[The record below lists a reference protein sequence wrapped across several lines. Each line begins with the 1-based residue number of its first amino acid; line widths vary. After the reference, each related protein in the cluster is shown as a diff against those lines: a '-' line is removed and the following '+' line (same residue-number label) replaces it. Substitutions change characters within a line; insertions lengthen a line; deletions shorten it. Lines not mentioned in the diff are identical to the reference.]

1 MLTVAEIKDKLGQAN
16 AAHLAHH
23 EHHTIAL
30 VNEVLPYQRDN
41 AALYA
46 VVGEAYINIRDATNG
61 ITWLN
66 RALELDPTLKACHLR
81 MADAYSIQKNRI
93 RALERLQDCKAQF
106 ENDPLEGYWWLTR
119 ADILKMMRAYEK
131 ADEAYQQAGRL
142 LGENAQFFSSYAG
155 FLCLLGRLQEATEF
169 YERAYVLHPNYVW
182 GQHLATH
189 YLTLGRWE
197 LGWRLFEIR
206 LEADLIGGWSR
217 RPTVSLKDKIQ
228 GPLAFFQEG
237 GLGDL
242 VQMARYIPLFREVSP
257 RLILVC
263 DPALQPLI
271 RKMELGDV
279 ELVTEEAIPERE
291 AELPMLSLPLR
302 TGLWTPAEAPAP
314 IKFNIEPRKSVA
326 SPAVCINWF
335 GTPHFVHDDLRSA
348 ELKDFAPLVR
358 KFPQFNWFCVN
369 VGERVER
376 EIAETGLPITSF
388 QGTLVEACE
397 RMAAADA
404 IVTTDTGLAHVAGS
418 LGKPTLM
425 VLRQYPDWRWGI
437 SGDTAAWYPSIKLF
451 RTSHQISIA
460 DILPALGNELC
471 SVILKTT
478 VH

>member
-1 MLTVAEIKDKLGQAN
+1 MLTVAEIKEKLAQAS

-23 EHHTIAL
+23 EHKTIAL
-30 VNEVLPYQRDN
+30 VHEVLPYQRDN

-46 VVGEAYINIRDATNG
+46 VVGEAYVNIRDADNG
-61 ITWLN
+61 IAWLN
-66 RALELDPTLKACHLR
+66 RALEIDPTLKACNLR
-81 MADAYSIQKNRI
+81 IADAYSIQKKRI
-93 RALERLQDCKAQF
+93 KALERLQECKASF
-106 ENDPLEGYWWLTR
+106 KGDPLEGYWWLTR
-119 ADILKMMRAYEK
+119 ADIFKMLRAYDK
-131 ADEAYQQAGRL
+131 AEEAYQVAGKL

-169 YERAYVLHPNYVW
+169 YERAYVLHSNYVW

-217 RPTVSLKDKIQ
+217 RPAASLKDRIN

-242 VQMARYIPLFREVSP
+242 VQMARYIPLFHDVSP
-257 RLILVC
+257 RLILIC

-271 RKMELGDV
+271 RKMELGDID
-279 ELVTEEAIPERE
+279 LVQEEAIPERE
-291 AELPMLSLPLR
+291 AEIPMLSLPLR
-302 TGLWTPAEAPAP
+302 TGLWTPEQAPAP
-314 IKFNIEPRKSVA
+314 IKIDIEPRLSLP
-326 SPAVCINWF
+326 SPSVCINWF

-348 ELKDFAPLVR
+348 ELKDFAPLIQR
-358 KFPQFNWFCVN
+358 FPQFNWFCVN
-369 VGERVER
+369 VGERVDR
-376 EIAETGLPITSF
+376 EIQETQLPVTSF
-388 QGTLVEACE
+388 KGTLVEACE
-397 RMAAADA
+397 RMAGADA

-437 SGDTAAWYPSIKLF
+437 EGDKVAWYPTLKLF
-451 RTSHQISIA
+451 RTSHTLSIP
-460 DILPALGNELC
+460 DILPELGNELA
-471 SVILKTT
+471 SIVLKTT